1 VSDLIKRLHVSDS
14 RQTEDAVQWLLSAQR
29 CEVCPESINSPLEYG
44 GSTFDGDGNVERT
57 IEFWHSFGNATVE
70 KETITCGTTHVAIGF
85 VDLGTLLHAQLMTK
99 DNQPV
104 SSGEPIRWVGYE
116 MSAYACAKTMVITQM
131 LLQGA
136 PTDTILQVSCALE
149 MSWSL

>member
-1 VSDLIKRLHVSDS
+1 
-14 RQTEDAVQWLLSAQR
+14 
-29 CEVCPESINSPLEYG
+29 
-44 GSTFDGDGNVERT
+44 
-57 IEFWHSFGNATVE
+57 
-70 KETITCGTTHVAIGF
+70 
-85 VDLGTLLHAQLMTK
+85 
-99 DNQPV
+99 V

>member
-1 VSDLIKRLHVSDS
+1 MIKRLHVSDS
-14 RQTEDAVQWLLSAQR
+14 RQVEDAVRWLLSAQR
-29 CEVCPESINSPLEYG
+29 LEVCPESINSPSEYG
-44 GSTFDGDGNVERT
+44 GSTVDGDGDGNVGRT
-57 IEFWHSFGNATVE
+57 IEVWHSFGNATVE
-70 KETITCGTTHVAIGF
+70 KETITCGSTHVAIGF
-85 VDLGTLLHAQLMTK
+85 VDLGTLLHAQLVTK

-136 PTDTILQVSCALE
+136 PTDTILQVSCAR
-149 MSWSL
+149 SK